1 MKKICVVTG
10 SRAEFG
16 LLYGLIQAIQ
26 QIPEFKLQLVVTG
39 SHLSPEFGMTVEE
52 IQIEFQVDK
61 KIEIVLSADT
71 PTAISK
77 SIGLGMISMSDAFE
91 GLKPELVVLLGDR
104 YEMLA
109 AAICA
114 HVAKIPIA
122 HLHGGE
128 LSQGAIDDGF
138 RHAITKLS
146 HLHFTSTQA
155 YRDRVIQLGENPK
168 NVFCVGALG
177 VENIKKMSLLSRKEL
192 ELRLKFQFLEQNA
205 IITYHPTT
213 LDDQP
218 SEAQFKALL
227 KSLECFPGMG
237 LIFTKTNQ
245 DTDGRIINH
254 LIDEFVSQNPG
265 RTISFHSMGQLNYF
279 SALQYVDVA
288 IGNSSSAL
296 IEVPA
301 FDKPSVNIGSRQS
314 GRIRAASVIDC
325 LNDTASITDAIHLAL
340 SPDFL
345 TKIKPVKN
353 PYDSGMS
360 SELICNT
367 LRKIEF
373 NSLIIKRFYDLNG

>member
-26 QIPEFKLQLVVTG
+26 HMPEFKLQLLVTG
-39 SHLSPEFGMTVEE
+39 SHLSPEFGMTIQE
-52 IQIEFQVDK
+52 IHKEFQVDK

-77 SIGLGMISMSDAFE
+77 SIGLGVISMSDAFE
-91 GLKPELVVLLGDR
+91 SLEPDLVVLLGDR

-146 HLHFTSTQA
+146 HLHFTATQA

-168 NVFCVGALG
+168 HVYCVGALG
-177 VENIKKMSLLSRKEL
+177 VENIKKMNLLSKKEL
-192 ELRLKFQFLEQNA
+192 ESRLKFQFLEQNI
-205 IITYHPTT
+205 IITYHSTT
-213 LDDQP
+213 LDNQP
-218 SEAQFKALL
+218 SEEQFKALL
-227 KSLECFPGMG
+227 KSLEHFPSMG

-254 LIDEFVSQNPG
+254 LIDEFVSRNPG
-265 RTISFHSMGQLNYF
+265 RTISFHSMGQLNYL
-279 SALQYVDVA
+279 SALQYVDAA

-314 GRIRAASVIDC
+314 GRIRASSVIDC

-345 TKIKPVKN
+345 NKMKPVKN
-353 PYDSGMS
+353 PYDYGMS

-367 LRKIEF
+367 LREIDFK
-373 NSLIIKRFYDLNG
+373 SLIMKGFYDLNG